1 MRIFDFFRPYDP
13 REAGGG
19 VAEAAARLAP
29 LLATAPDALDEALAR
44 IPPARLAR
52 ILSEGPDAAAL
63 RTRYAIADREA
74 ALAILAAAQDR
85 VARGGARPLAALAE
99 ALDTHRRAVAP
110 GARAADAVV
119 AAKARLLD
127 AWARALDR
135 IAPGGAAIDEGAAR
149 ALGLGRAVY
158 LSLCAEVGETSE
170 GPIPADAFRAKLPRL
185 LCFWPLTPEGL
196 ATIEAL
202 ERVVAETLARESATI
217 VPLEA
222 RR

>member
-19 VAEAAARLAP
+19 VAEAAARLSP
-29 LLATAPDALDEALAR
+29 LLATAPDALNDALAR
-44 IPPARLAR
+44 MPPARLAR
-52 ILSEGPDAAAL
+52 LLEGPDAAPL
-63 RTRYAIADREA
+63 RMRYALADREA
-74 ALAILAAAQDR
+74 VLAIVSAAQDR
-85 VARGGARPLAALAE
+85 VARAKAGPLAALAE
-99 ALDTHRRAVAP
+99 ALDAHNRAAGP
-110 GARAADAVV
+110 ATRAADAVL
-119 AAKARLLD
+119 AAKARLLA
-127 AWARALDR
+127 AWTRALDR

-158 LSLCAEVGETSE
+158 LSICAEVGETGE
-170 GPIPADAFRAKLPRL
+170 GPIPHDALRAKLPRL
-185 LCFWPLTPEGL
+185 LYFWPLTPEGL

-217 VPLEA
+217 LPLEA